1 MDKVQQY
8 PEYFLP
14 GIIDPVFK
22 LLSFLAS
29 VRHLLIQLAPKP
41 FCLEEWGLLTWGRGR
56 WLLSSLLYPMQVR
69 SGQIGAKGE
78 MDGISDLETF
88 SSRLLSAMRSNLKHT
103 FSLSLN
109 AWIHFNQITRS
120 SMISNEQ
127 MELGLIYRSLV
138 HRSLINNHSKRLVV
152 RQLDL

>member
-1 MDKVQQY
+1 MNNKLIVDKVQQY

-14 GIIDPVFK
+14 GIIDPVLKFF
-22 LLSFLAS
+22 SFLAS

-41 FCLEEWGLLTWGRGR
+41 FCLEGWGLLTWGRGR

-88 SSRLLSAMRSNLKHT
+88 SSRLLPAMRSNLKHT

-109 AWIHFNQITRS
+109 AWIHFNHIIRRS
-120 SMISNEQ
+120 FMISNDQ
-127 MELGLIYRSLV
+127 SELVWFTEALCAQIYNR
-138 HRSLINNHSKRLVV
+138 
-152 RQLDL
+152 